1 MQTLRHELLLEKSMP
16 GTSTCPSTRFIP
28 FNQEHPESTLNRV
41 KDKIERQNSHVGIY
55 REQNAVMNH
64 APRARVGSLH

>member
-1 MQTLRHELLLEKSMP
+1 MNELFSSKFQVPAL
-16 GTSTCPSTRFIP
+16 G
-28 FNQEHPESTLNRV
+28 HPESTLNRV

>member
-1 MQTLRHELLLEKSMP
+1 MGCGLICVVYKTGYHLLHGRKGLQ
-16 GTSTCPSTRFIP
+16 G
-28 FNQEHPESTLNRV
+28 HPESTLNRV

-64 APRARVGSLH
+64 APRARVDSLQ